1 VSNSLVSL
9 QEQFSGRLHFSSFSH
24 FIENFLYTQSKKKG
38 FKCCIFKILETLS
51 EPFLNFQFFFS
62 SVSISP
68 ATIREVFFDLECTNG
83 IPPNHTTTPIQST
96 GGVFF
101 FFFFFHCTTFPRDI
115 KWIGE
120 RRALHIS
127 LEGTEQG
134 LLGQGYESGSLGK
147 LGPVAQNL
155 FFNSTSIHTKRRLFD
170 LPLFFK
176 YLDNIT
182 EFLLDGHIT
191 A

>member
-101 FFFFFHCTTFPRDI
+101 FFFFFSLHDIPKRYKVNWREKGTPYLTGGDRTGTFGPRLW
-115 KWIGE
+115 KRQPGQT
-120 RRALHIS
+120 
-127 LEGTEQG
+127 GT
-134 LLGQGYESGSLGK
+134 SCAK
-147 LGPVAQNL
+147 P
-155 FFNSTSIHTKRRLFD
+155 FF
-170 LPLFFK
+170 
-176 YLDNIT
+176 
-182 EFLLDGHIT
+182 
-191 A
+191 